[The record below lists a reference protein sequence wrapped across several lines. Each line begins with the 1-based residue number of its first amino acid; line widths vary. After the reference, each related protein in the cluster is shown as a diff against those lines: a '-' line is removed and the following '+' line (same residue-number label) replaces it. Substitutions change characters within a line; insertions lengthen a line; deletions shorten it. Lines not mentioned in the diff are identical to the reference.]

1 MSDKTKNSDENPLFS
16 RFSITGISEET
27 LANAADVA
35 KFLCKQSYPV
45 DSSPL
50 DPRHFNDYQGL
61 IFELSR
67 KKYI

>member
-1 MSDKTKNSDENPLFS
+1 MSDKTKHSDENPLFS
-16 RFSITGISEET
+16 RLSIAGISKET
-27 LANAADVA
+27 ITNAAEVA
-35 KFLCKQSYPV
+35 KCLCKQSYPV

-67 KKYI
+67 KKQI

>member
-1 MSDKTKNSDENPLFS
+1 LIS
-16 RFSITGISEET
+16 RFSIAGISEET
-27 LANAADVA
+27 LTNAADVA
-35 KFLCKQSYPV
+35 KLLCKQSYPV

-67 KKYI
+67 KK

>member
-1 MSDKTKNSDENPLFS
+1 MSDITKQSDENPLFS
-16 RFSITGISEET
+16 RFSNAGISKET
-27 LANAADVA
+27 LTNSADVA
-35 KFLCKQSYPV
+35 KLLCKQSCPV

-67 KKYI
+67 KK

>member
-16 RFSITGISEET
+16 RFSIAGISKET
-27 LANAADVA
+27 LTNAVEGA
-35 KFLCKQSYPV
+35 KLLCKQSYPL

-50 DPRHFNDYQGL
+50 DPRHFNDYQCL

-67 KKYI
+67 KK

>member
-16 RFSITGISEET
+16 RFSIAGISKET
-27 LANAADVA
+27 LTNAAEVA
-35 KFLCKQSYPV
+35 KLLCKQSYPV

-50 DPRHFNDYQGL
+50 DPRHFNDYQCL

-67 KKYI
+67 KK

>member
-45 DSSPL
+45 DSCPF
-50 DPRHFNDYQGL
+50 DPRHFYDYQGL

-67 KKYI
+67 KK

>member
-1 MSDKTKNSDENPLFS
+1 MSDKTKHSDENPLFS

-45 DSSPL
+45 ESCPF
-50 DPRHFNDYQGL
+50 DPRHFYDYQGL

-67 KKYI
+67 KK

>member
-16 RFSITGISEET
+16 RFSIAGISKET
-27 LANAADVA
+27 LANAAEVA
-35 KFLCKQSYPV
+35 KILCKQSYSV

-50 DPRHFNDYQGL
+50 VPRHFNDYQGL

-67 KKYI
+67 KK

>member
-1 MSDKTKNSDENPLFS
+1 MSDKTKHSDENSLISLFS
-16 RFSITGISEET
+16 IAGISEET
-27 LANAADVA
+27 LTNAADVA
-35 KFLCKQSYPV
+35 KLLCKQSYPV

-67 KKYI
+67 KK